1 MIIIL
6 KELLK
11 RANSKTFYISNQQY
25 NTSRTQTV
33 INPWRSCILECVEN
47 EMVVVSSCECFTCLR
62 VFSKSQRNVKL
73 TRGIGVAG
81 LVCEDGAQFVISL
94 SLRAFGESE
103 RDLVSL

>member
-1 MIIIL
+1 M
-6 KELLK
+6 
-11 RANSKTFYISNQQY
+11 
-25 NTSRTQTV
+25 
-33 INPWRSCILECVEN
+33 LECVES
-47 EMVVVSSCECFTCLR
+47 ETVVDSSCEYFTCLR

-94 SLRAFGESE
+94 SLSQSVWGVE